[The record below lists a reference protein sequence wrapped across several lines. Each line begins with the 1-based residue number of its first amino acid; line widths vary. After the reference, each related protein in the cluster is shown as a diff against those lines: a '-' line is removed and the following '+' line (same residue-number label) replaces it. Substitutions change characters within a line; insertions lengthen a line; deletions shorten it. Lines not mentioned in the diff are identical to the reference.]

1 MTITQKINFSAKLEE
16 DGSVRMFFLIAAKQQ
31 KTIPNFT
38 LDSLIVTE

>member
-16 DGSVRMFFLIAAKQQ
+16 DGGVRMFFLIAAKQQ
-31 KTIPNFT
+31 KTISNFT